1 MKKFLIEESGYYK
14 ISMEVEAL
22 NEDDAMDKVYGYLPR
37 FIDVE
42 RDDREV
48 TELSDDWCLINLH
61 VQFTKE

>member
-48 TELSDDWCLINLH
+48 TELSDD
-61 VQFTKE
+61 